1 MKQYSLTLKVSQP
14 VVNILEIKHIAGRL
28 KERLANDMQAVALAA
43 PQLGENVRMF
53 IMRPNLIFINPEIV
67 ANSGKQITSQE
78 GCCSLLEEGF
88 VDVQRFTSVQVRY
101 MSMEGNTVL
110 RTYHGHE
117 ACIIQHEIDHLD
129 GKMLGRTYTDVS

>member
-53 IMRPNLIFINPEIV
+53 IMRPSLIFINPEIV